1 MCDVMQSDVAPVYD
15 LFAVLIHRGQSASSG
30 HYIAL
35 IKDPVT
41 GITYKFNDTEVEK
54 EKKLSLAN
62 EEDTGCDAVLSG
74 QFLYPLDAA
83 LAWYMLRL
91 CLSLCM
97 SQASIVS
104 KRLNGSCW
112 FLAHCLPLAYRALY

>member
-1 MCDVMQSDVAPVYD
+1 MLLDLENGCQVMNCMCDVVQVDPAPVYD

-41 GITYKFNDTEVEK
+41 GVTYKFNDTEVEK

-62 EEDTGCDAVLSG
+62 EEDSGSDAFHSG
-74 QFLYPLDAA
+74 QFCHSLL
-83 LAWYMLRL
+83 L
-91 CLSLCM
+91 CVVVQLLSLM
-97 SQASIVS
+97 FV
-104 KRLNGSCW
+104 
-112 FLAHCLPLAYRALY
+112 

>member
-1 MCDVMQSDVAPVYD
+1 MIWLDVAPVYD

-41 GITYKFNDTEVEK
+41 GITYKFNDTEVKK

-62 EEDTGCDAVLSG
+62 EEE
-74 QFLYPLDAA
+74 
-83 LAWYMLRL
+83 
-91 CLSLCM
+91 
-97 SQASIVS
+97 
-104 KRLNGSCW
+104 NG
-112 FLAHCLPLAYRALY
+112 R